1 MYTVIRNNVKNSKL
15 NISENLS
22 SDDLWD
28 LLESGNRLEIYYT
41 RDGVIK
47 EIYTKYLKLNN
58 NTYELYTIDNTSSQL
73 IRVTKDR
80 IIDVFLWDNKEVKN
94 KKVHVL
100 AMDNMEH
107 KQEVDLLEL
116 YSNIKNYM
124 DYIIYIDNKY
134 YHKIDILDNKVI
146 LSNYNNDK
154 CILELKSS
162 KKEYYDYILS

>member
-1 MYTVIRNNVKNSKL
+1 MGGKFMSKIENSK
-15 NISENLS
+15 
-22 SDDLWD
+22 
-28 LLESGNRLEIYYT
+28 
-41 RDGVIK
+41 
-47 EIYTKYLKLNN
+47 
-58 NTYELYTIDNTSSQL
+58 
-73 IRVTKDR
+73 
-80 IIDVFLWDNKEVKN
+80 IINYINEVCSLVKN

-154 CILELKSS
+154 CILEVKSS